1 MTIRI
6 QTAAKYHTSK
16 LREFSDLEGV
26 DTFGFR
32 GEALS
37 SLCALSKMCIVTKHE
52 SAVVGTKLELNDRG
66 EIMKRTACPR
76 QTGTTVSMS
85 NLFETLPVRRRE
97 FQRNIKKEFIKMCQI
112 MQGYGLIAY
121 GCRIIVTNQPSKGA
135 KMTVMSTNGTQSML
149 DNIVAIFGSKQK
161 CDLLEIRQPIEPDE
175 QLTQEIIKSLDTSID
190 IRDEDVDS
198 LGLHRFKFEGYIS
211 SCTHGSGRS
220 SRDRQFIFINGRPC
234 EPKQV
239 IKIINDTYHRFNVQ
253 QSPFVA
259 LNMIVERSEVDVNLT
274 PDKRQVLVNNEMILR
289 LALKKSLLS
298 TFGVVPSML
307 KMQNPMNEHFKFEC
321 SDQNELSMEVGGDD
335 DESNASSEDHFE
347 KKICTQVGDS
357 TKFASMLSQWRATG
371 KTDEPAKQ
379 GKRKR
384 PTIDEIA
391 VRSMKMKKIHEY
403 LTQDVKDEEKE
414 KFDYASEIDSDD
426 EPSDDKV
433 NETSEKSINTD
444 DEEGERSFH
453 IVCKVK
459 AIDATPKLK
468 VERFLPANIDESYSP
483 KRVAVVQATD
493 LASDDTDVMAIN
505 SDSSQEVITISTTIS
520 AISELMQCEIE
531 AKEQSELRASL
542 NRMRFKAKID
552 PTKNKIA
559 EQELSTEISKE
570 DFVKM
575 ELIGQFN
582 LGFLIVRL
590 DDDLFIID
598 QHATD
603 EKFNFET
610 LQKTTCLQHQPL
622 VVPQTLELTAVNEMI
637 IIDNLP
643 IFEMNGFKFDID
655 LERPVTKR
663 IKLVAKPFS
672 KNWEFGRDD
681 IDELVFMLQE
691 GDGNTSNMDSCR
703 PSRVR
708 AMFASRACR
717 SSVMVGTSLSKP
729 DMRRLVDQMGTI
741 DQPWVRVW
749 IVIGFRIIFFPFC
762 LFSELSARS
771 TDHSSF
777 IESGNAE
784 TEIQWK

>member
-1 MTIRI
+1 M
-6 QTAAKYHTSK
+6 
-16 LREFSDLEGV
+16 EEVG
-26 DTFGFR
+26 TFGFR

-37 SLCALSKMCIVTKHE
+37 SLCALSKMHIVTKHK
-52 SAVVGTKLELNDRG
+52 SAQVGTKLELNDHG
-66 EIMKRTACPR
+66 EIVKRSVCPR
-76 QTGTTVSMS
+76 QTGTTVTMS
-85 NLFETLPVRRRE
+85 KLFESLPVRRRE

-135 KMTVMSTNGTQSML
+135 KITVMSTNGTQSML

-161 CDLLEIRQPIEPDE
+161 SDLLEIRQPIEPE
-175 QLTQEIIKSLDTSID
+175 ETLTQEVIKSLDSTLD
-190 IRDEDVDS
+190 IRDEDLDS
-198 LGLHRFKFEGYIS
+198 LGLHRFKFDGYIS
-211 SCTHGSGRS
+211 SCNHGSGRS

-234 EPKQV
+234 EPKEV
-239 IKIINDTYHRFNVQ
+239 IKLINETYHRFNVQ

-259 LNMIVERSEVDVNLT
+259 LNVIVERGEVDVNLT

-298 TFGVVPSML
+298 TFGMVPSVF
-307 KMQNPMNEHFKFEC
+307 KVQNPINKFFKSE
-321 SDQNELSMEVGGDD
+321 SGETSESTLDAGEDD
-335 DESNASSEDHFE
+335 ASNSSEENFE

-357 TKFASMLSQWRATG
+357 TKFANMLSQWRATG
-371 KTDEPAKQ
+371 NTDEPAKQ
-379 GKRKR
+379 AKRKR

-403 LTQDVKDEEKE
+403 LSQEDSSVKTEAKE
-414 KFDYASEIDSDD
+414 KYGYSSESDSDD
-426 EPSDDKV
+426 DKGASRVDKTFGEGNDNEAEEGGGAHEKSSDFESDDA
-433 NETSEKSINTD
+433 
-444 DEEGERSFH
+444 ERSFRV
-453 IVCKVK
+453 VCKVR
-459 AIDATPKLK
+459 AIDSTPKLK
-468 VERFLPANIDESYSP
+468 VEKFVPGDIVESPLPNRTDSITNSTSNENTTVSIMDSHDASP
-483 KRVAVVQATD
+483 TS
-493 LASDDTDVMAIN
+493 L
-505 SDSSQEVITISTTIS
+505 SQETITISTSIS
-520 AISELMQCEIE
+520 EITELMQKEIE
-531 AKEQSELRASL
+531 AKEELEHRASL
-542 NRMRFKAKID
+542 RRMRFKAKID
-552 PTKNKIA
+552 PTKNKAA

-603 EKFNFET
+603 EKYNFET
-610 LQKTTCLQHQPL
+610 LQKTTSLQHQSL
-622 VVPQTLELTAVNEMI
+622 VVPQALELTAVNEMI

-643 IFEMNGFKFDID
+643 IFEMNGFRFDID
-655 LERPVTKR
+655 MERPVTKR

-672 KNWEFGRDD
+672 KNWEFGKED

-691 GDGNTSNMDSCR
+691 GSGEGKTSSVELCR

-717 SSVMVGTSLSKP
+717 SSVMVGTSLSKT

-741 DQPWVRVW
+741 DQPWVRNS
-749 IVIGFRIIFFPFC
+749 IAENHFNTKIIFYF
-762 LFSELSARS
+762 LFYRIV
-771 TDHSSF
+771 HMVGQQF
-777 IESGNAE
+777 VIY
-784 TEIQWK
+784 

>member
-1 MTIRI
+1 MIFRLSS
-6 QTAAKYHTSK
+6 AAKYHTSK
-16 LREFSDLEGV
+16 LREFSDLEEVG
-26 DTFGFR
+26 TFGFR

-52 SAVVGTKLELNDRG
+52 SAAVGTKLELNERG

-85 NLFETLPVRRRE
+85 KLFETLPVRRRE

-135 KMTVMSTNGTQSML
+135 KMTVMSTNGTHSML

-175 QLTQEIIKSLDTSID
+175 QLTQEIIQSLDTSID

-211 SCTHGSGRS
+211 SCSHGSGRS

-259 LNMIVERSEVDVNLT
+259 LNLIMERSDVDVNLT

-298 TFGVVPSML
+298 TFGMVPSML
-307 KMQNPMNEHFKFEC
+307 KMQNPIKFER
-321 SDQNELSMEVGGDD
+321 SETMESTVEVGGDD
-335 DESNASSEDHFE
+335 DESNGSSEDNFE
-347 KKICTQVGDS
+347 KKVCTQIGDS

-379 GKRKR
+379 PKRKR

-403 LTQDVKDEEKE
+403 LTQDVKGEEEEKY
-414 KFDYASEIDSDD
+414 DYASELDSDD
-426 EPSDDKV
+426 EPSDDKA
-433 NETSEKSINTD
+433 NGSFEKSINTED
-444 DEEGERSFH
+444 DEAERSFH

-468 VERFLPANIDESYSP
+468 VEKIPPGNIVE
-483 KRVAVVQATD
+483 ATD
-493 LASDDTDVMAIN
+493 STSDDMDAN
-505 SDSSQEVITISTTIS
+505 SSESSQEMITISTSIS
-520 AISELMQCEIE
+520 AISELMQREIE
-531 AKEQSELRASL
+531 AKEQLALRASL

-643 IFEMNGFKFDID
+643 IFEMNGFRFDID

-672 KNWEFGRDD
+672 KNWEFGKDD

-717 SSVMVGTSLSKP
+717 SSVMVGTSLSKT

-741 DQPWVRVW
+741 DQPWVRV
-749 IVIGFRIIFFPFC
+749 
-762 LFSELSARS
+762 FSSEM
-771 TDHSSF
+771 
-777 IESGNAE
+777 I
-784 TEIQWK
+784 